1 MTNAFIN
8 SHVVTMAVVRRII
21 LMAYPEC
28 TPEALPGEFLLLNSV
43 NLKRLYTTLTAK
55 ELLLLNTVRI
65 PYDRSVVWI

>member
-28 TPEALPGEFLLLNSV
+28 TPEALPGENLLVDPHS
-43 NLKRLYTTLTAK
+43 KYGSTFIT
-55 ELLLLNTVRI
+55 
-65 PYDRSVVWI
+65 